1 VRDLARISSLNTL
14 PRLLNLAAAQTA
26 QLINVS
32 ELAAPFQVSRPT
44 IRDYITLL
52 ERVFLLEELPAWHSN
67 RRKRLIKTPKLH
79 MGDTG
84 LACELLGVD
93 TDGLWQDRGLL
104 GHLLETFAFQ
114 ELRRQASGSDLPV
127 QFFHFRDR
135 DGYEVDIVLDAG
147 SAGIAGVEVKAG
159 ATVRRGDFK
168 GLNTLRDAAGPRFV
182 GGVICY
188 DGETTLGFGK
198 RMYAVPYRHLWEA
211 Q

>member
-1 VRDLARISSLNTL
+1 
-14 PRLLNLAAAQTA
+14 
-26 QLINVS
+26 
-32 ELAAPFQVSRPT
+32 
-44 IRDYITLL
+44 
-52 ERVFLLEELPAWHSN
+52 VFLLAELPAWHSN

-182 GGVICY
+182 GGVSATTVKPHWALANACTQYRTDIC
-188 DGETTLGFGK
+188 G
-198 RMYAVPYRHLWEA
+198 RHSDRLDRDRGHCLPQTHA
-211 Q
+211 RRGLTCRLF